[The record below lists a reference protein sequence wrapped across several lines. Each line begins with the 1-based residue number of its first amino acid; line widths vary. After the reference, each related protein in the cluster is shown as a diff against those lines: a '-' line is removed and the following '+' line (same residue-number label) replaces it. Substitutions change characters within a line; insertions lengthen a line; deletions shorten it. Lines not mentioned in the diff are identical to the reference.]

1 MSKEIIRLSIRFRNK
16 FWYIS
21 APDLGLETSGKL
33 FAEAVDRIYL
43 MIEDELGLRY
53 PFYELLERP
62 TTQFRFYPVGSEGE
76 GD

>member
-43 MIEDELGLRY
+43 LLEDKLGIRY
-53 PFYELLERP
+53 PLYELVEKP
-62 TTQFRFYPVGSEGE
+62 TTQFRFHLADSEE
-76 GD
+76 E